1 MLAVARSKVGLM
13 DYLPE
18 EIHIDARSVKISDF
32 FEGTAMN
39 ATLLYR
45 IAAFVFVLGA
55 LGHTYGFLNLR
66 APSAEGRAVYESMNA
81 VHFELK
87 GRNYSYGGVISW
99 LRLILHDV
107 AVVLVSAFLCWY
119 LAELVRS
126 APGVIGA
133 LGWGFFAVQMAG
145 VVLSFLYFGPSA
157 MVLSVLFAAIVGLA
171 AWLAQR

>member
-1 MLAVARSKVGLM
+1 ML
-13 DYLPE
+13 
-18 EIHIDARSVKISDF
+18 F
-32 FEGTAMN
+32 
-39 ATLLYR
+39 
-45 IAAFVFVLGA
+45 
-55 LGHTYGFLNLR
+55 
-66 APSAEGRAVYESMNA
+66 
-81 VHFELK
+81 
-87 GRNYSYGGVISW
+87 
-99 LRLILHDV
+99 
-107 AVVLVSAFLCWY
+107 SAFLCWY